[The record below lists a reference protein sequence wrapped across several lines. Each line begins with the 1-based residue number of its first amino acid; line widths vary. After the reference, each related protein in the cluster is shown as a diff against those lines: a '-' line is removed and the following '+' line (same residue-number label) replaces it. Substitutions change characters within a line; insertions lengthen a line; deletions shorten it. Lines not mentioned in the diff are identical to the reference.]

1 MLGLVLS
8 GAAGGRRTAG
18 IRLGGA
24 AAGRPPVVAPLGV
37 LIGFVPSR
45 CAPWNY
51 GVVLLLFLPALLFWE
66 SLNASLREESAAISP
81 T

>member
-1 MLGLVLS
+1 M
-8 GAAGGRRTAG
+8 
-18 IRLGGA
+18 
-24 AAGRPPVVAPLGV
+24 